1 MTRAP
6 SAPRS
11 ARLTAATLL
20 GGVALLTGAS
30 FAFDP
35 TAMATAQ
42 TAPAATTAAAS
53 TADVTRRVDRI
64 ERELRA
70 VQRRV
75 FPGAQDGLIQ
85 PDVQPANAVASGAT
99 GASSPA
105 QVTDLTARIDAL
117 ESQLARMTDQV
128 EQQGFRQRELDTSLT
143 RLRTEL
149 TARINALDPA
159 TTATPSSTAP
169 TAISATP
176 TPAPRPAAATPAPRP
191 ATTAAT
197 PPPAT
202 PRPASTATPR
212 PAATTASTT
221 RPPAPSTNAARRAQV
236 AAIEVPSTGNAAE
249 DAYLYGYRLWEAHL
263 YPEAQVQLQKVVDDY
278 PTHRRASYAGNLLGR
293 AFLDNDQP
301 TFAIQALYNNY
312 RTRPRGERAPE
323 SVYFMGMAL
332 IDLDR
337 RTDACRTFDEFT
349 RVYGATAADSLKARV
364 ETARGTAGC

>member
-1 MTRAP
+1 MRAQ
-6 SAPRS
+6 SAGKSVWVKS
-11 ARLTAATLL
+11 AALL
-20 GGVALLTGAS
+20 GGVAAVTCLS
-30 FAFDP
+30 FALEP
-35 TAMATAQ
+35 MSVAIAQ
-42 TAPAATTAAAS
+42 TAPAAAAAAG
-53 TADVTRRVDRI
+53 TAEVTRRVDRI

-85 PDVQPANAVASGAT
+85 PDVQPANTAATGTT

-128 EQQGFRQRELDTSLT
+128 EQQGFRQRELDTSLA

-149 TARINALDPA
+149 TARINAIDPA
-159 TTATPSSTAP
+159 ATNAAAPNSATPS
-169 TAISATP
+169 AIAATP
-176 TPAPRPAAATPAPRP
+176 APAPRP
-191 ATTAAT
+191 ATVAPAPRPTTTATT
-197 PPPAT
+197 PTPAT
-202 PRPASTATPR
+202 PRPAATATPR
-212 PAATTASTT
+212 PAAAATSTP